1 MSIEFKRFS
10 SKRAFT
16 LLELMV
22 VLVIIGI
29 LIASVFKLFSAVS
42 ENSNKAKT
50 QARME
55 RLQNAISGFYSS
67 YGTYPPVPLYSSPD
81 PLNNATYDRGTDPGS
96 KIPWS
101 GDDKQYAALWAARS
115 QPVSFEY
122 PYPRSYDKFINEV
135 YQNKQIRSANEVYST
150 AATEPKTMWEDVKM
164 FKFGLMSFLLPRV
177 ALIGLPAE
185 NEGFSEDQPFE
196 GFYSS
201 KQWAHHNKTSSI
213 GSSNKNKLRNALK
226 GQREL
231 ELRECSKWLPNLEG
245 IVSGHAPTIMDTKLS
260 GGGDIADSISE
271 GYKNISI
278 TGGSDVFRGVYAKDG
293 QKTILFCTTVV
304 DGWGRDFFYYSAPPY
319 QSYRIWSAGSDGKT
333 FPPWIPLES
342 LSTDD
347 LKLVSEWT
355 KDDIVGFDR

>member
-1 MSIEFKRFS
+1 MSAKVNKFN

-42 ENSNKAKT
+42 ENSKT
-50 QARME
+50 AQTKARME

-67 YGTYPPVPLYSSPD
+67 YGTYPPVPLYANPD
-81 PLNNATYDRGTDPGS
+81 PMNASDDRGAQGGE

-101 GDDKQYAALWAARS
+101 GGQKTAAARWAARA

-122 PYPRSYDKFINEV
+122 PYPQTYDEFVNEKFRDQQIRTVNEV
-135 YQNKQIRSANEVYST
+135 YNN
-150 AATEPKTMWEDVKM
+150 AATIPNAMWEEVKM
-164 FKFGLMSFLLPRV
+164 FKFGLLSFLLPRV
-177 ALIGLPAE
+177 ELVGIPPETSA
-185 NEGFSEDQPFE
+185 FSRDQPIE
-196 GFYSS
+196 GFYHS
-201 KQWAHHNKTSSI
+201 KQWGLHNKSSRI
-213 GSSNKNKLRNALK
+213 GAGNKDKLRNALK

-231 ELRECSKWLPNLEG
+231 EMRECAKWLPNLEG
-245 IVSGHAPTIMDTKLS
+245 ILSGHAPTIMNTVLQ
-260 GGGDIADSISE
+260 GGGDVQDSM
-271 GYKNISI
+271 
-278 TGGSDVFRGVYAKDG
+278 GGSHQFRGAYSKDG

-304 DGWGRDFFYYSAPPY
+304 DGWGNDFFYYSAPPY
-319 QSYRIWSAGSDGKT
+319 QSYRIWSAGSDGNT

-342 LSTDD
+342 LSSDD
-347 LKLVSEWT
+347 LKLVSGWT